1 MQAIERSVANLD
13 VIHSADG
20 SADGDQIPLAF
31 TSREIDL

>member
-1 MQAIERSVANLD
+1 MQAIERGVANLD
-13 VIHSADG
+13 VIH